1 MRRRGGSNAKTWKK
15 QITTGRRQRQESGR
29 TLRDN
34 SVKVGKNNHYLPLFI
49 SKAEF
54 GNHTLTQLI
63 NFIGPEFI
71 FAKFCEVL
79 RKYMAANFTLKV
91 IWVRGL
97 GNMAPDRASVSAS
110 GRVREGDAKLV
121 R

>member
-34 SVKVGKNNHYLPLFI
+34 SVKVGKNNYYLPLFT
-49 SKAEF
+49 SNAEF
-54 GNHTLTQLI
+54 GNPTLTQL
-63 NFIGPEFI
+63 NFSGPEFV

-97 GNMAPDRASVSAS
+97 GKMAPDRARVSAS